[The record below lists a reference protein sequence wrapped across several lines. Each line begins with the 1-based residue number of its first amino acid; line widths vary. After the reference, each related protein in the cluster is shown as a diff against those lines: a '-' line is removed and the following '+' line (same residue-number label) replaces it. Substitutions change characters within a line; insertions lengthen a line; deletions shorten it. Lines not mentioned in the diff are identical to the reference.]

1 MRRALRE
8 TTDESCRTGPSAMK
22 LLVLGGTRFLGRH
35 VVDAALARG
44 DDVTIFTR
52 GRLPVPWS
60 GEGRVTALV
69 GDRDPR
75 IEPGLK
81 ALERGAWDAVI
92 DCSGYVPRVVEA
104 GARIL
109 AQRVSRYVFVSSMSV
124 YAKTDRPNLD
134 ETTPVATLP
143 DPATEAV
150 MEQYG
155 ALKAACEAAIER
167 LLGSR
172 ATQVRPGLI
181 VGPFDA
187 TDRFGYWVARFVHP
201 HLLGDRP
208 PRAVVPGPRERPL
221 QFIDGRDLAQWIVDI
236 AARDVG
242 GVFNA
247 CSGAWQFRMGEFVN
261 ALVAASPAPPRPA
274 WIDDEELVANGVTP
288 WVGLPLWLP
297 PSEPD
302 SGGFMTMDCSRAER
316 AGLSI
321 RPLAATIRDTARW
334 LLERDNAGAWK
345 QVLTAEAER
354 AILAM

>member
-1 MRRALRE
+1 
-8 TTDESCRTGPSAMK
+8 MK

-75 IEPGLK
+75 LAPGLN

-109 AQRVSRYVFVSSMSV
+109 ARRVSRYVFVSSMSV

-150 MEQYG
+150 MEHYG
-155 ALKAACEAAIER
+155 ALKAACEAAVER
-167 LLGSR
+167 LLGPR

-187 TDRFGYWVARFVHP
+187 TDRFGYWVARFVRP
-201 HLLGDRP
+201 RLLGDRP
-208 PRAVVPGPRERPL
+208 PRAVVPGPRERPV
-221 QFIDGRDLAQWIVDI
+221 QFIDGRDLAQWLVDI

-242 GVFNA
+242 GPFNA
-247 CSGAWQFRMGEFVN
+247 CSGAWRFRMGEFVN
-261 ALVAASPAPPRPA
+261 ALVAASSAPPRPA

-302 SGGFMTMDCSRAER
+302 SGGFMTMDCSRAQR